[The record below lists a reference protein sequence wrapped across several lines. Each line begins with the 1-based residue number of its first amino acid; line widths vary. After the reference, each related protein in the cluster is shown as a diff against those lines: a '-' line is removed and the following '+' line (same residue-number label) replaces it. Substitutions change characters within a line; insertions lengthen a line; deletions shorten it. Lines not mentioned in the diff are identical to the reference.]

1 MISYSYRLL
10 KFIVDSGQDKTN
22 ENVTR
27 TGATMSRFKNL
38 IVIIIDMLSRIDLN
52 GLLVK
57 LNRYNYASYSFRY
70 GVIYNLYSN
79 TLFINIYILLLLN
92 DNNT

>member
-27 TGATMSRFKNL
+27 TGAIMSRFKNL
-38 IVIIIDMLSRIDLN
+38 IVIIINILSRIDLN

-57 LNRYNYASYSFRY
+57 LNCNNYASYSFRY
-70 GVIYNLYSN
+70 GVI
-79 TLFINIYILLLLN
+79 
-92 DNNT
+92 